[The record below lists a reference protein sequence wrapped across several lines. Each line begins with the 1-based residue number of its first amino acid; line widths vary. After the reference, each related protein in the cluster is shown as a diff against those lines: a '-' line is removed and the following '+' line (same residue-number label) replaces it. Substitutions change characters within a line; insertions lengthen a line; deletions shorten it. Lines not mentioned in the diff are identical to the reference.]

1 MKGIGIGNF
10 RVFKESAYFE
20 FPGITALIGPNSSGK
35 SSLLKLLKLL
45 KENINEGGAP
55 DELNFRG
62 SDHFLGNFRISRNRN
77 SEQKDIVISIP
88 QSLLVDFQECTKNVL
103 VNFHYIEDFRKK
115 ELSNGLLIKVSVT
128 QDEEVVFN
136 LDLKVDDK
144 ESDIKRGDIHPII
157 NTEWIVNSL
166 HELYDLRLL
175 DMSRT
180 KNYTSIRNGNF
191 LPRRIELTQTLK
203 DYTQI
208 IQDKIGFPETIT
220 FDDLKKNNSF
230 QPIENYFMWPNQ
242 MDVEND
248 PDRLFCK
255 NKRELE
261 ERLKNFKNYNDL
273 DTITLNYVKQSVWPP
288 EPFSEIGNYQDT
300 DQFTIFPYPLL
311 SLINENFLELDKFET
326 KTKKMSF
333 IKKALNDNG
342 YDEEFVTALSE
353 YYQNE
358 LYNIKTFPEIVSHF
372 RKIDFEL
379 FEKLTQLISHFHE
392 HFAKDILRLGETMAI
407 YGGSFS
413 EAYDT
418 LQENLIEIKDSK
430 DIEVVKLKN
439 SLTGYLEGIKECIT
453 GGILPYDTYYQ
464 KEFFD
469 DLKLKNSAHHFI
481 YLQHIFKKNVEGE
494 SHKLFRKSFTSR
506 IKSVFDDSLV
516 RILDFTISK
525 KEVDFI
531 SLNSI
536 RGSSDRVYSDQDQST
551 DWRKMVFALANIE
564 PERLDFVNTWIKE
577 FGIGDKL
584 SVVRGLDAT
593 SSRVI
598 LDHEDFSENL
608 SDLGFGIS
616 QMLPIICQIALAR
629 QRSNIILEE
638 PEANLHP
645 ASQSKLADL
654 FVAAHQKFGHKF
666 LLETHSEYLIRKL
679 QVLVAQGKVDY
690 QKTNVYYFNIEGGSA
705 SQKVKQINIQR
716 DGTLSSPFGEGFY
729 DEASNWRYELLKI
742 NKEQNN

>member
-1 MKGIGIGNF
+1 MKGIGIQNF
-10 RVFKESAYFE
+10 RVFKESAYFD

-88 QSLLVDFQECTKNVL
+88 QSLFDDFQECTKNVL

-128 QDEEVVFN
+128 HDEEVVFN
-136 LDLKVDDK
+136 IDLKVDDK
-144 ESDIKRGDIHPII
+144 ESDIKRGDIHPDI
-157 NTEWIVNSL
+157 NTHWIVSSL
-166 HELYDLRLL
+166 HELYDMRLL

-180 KNYTSIRNGNF
+180 NQYTSIRSGF

-203 DYTQI
+203 DYTEI
-208 IQDKIGFPETIT
+208 IQDKIGFPETVSG
-220 FDDLKKNNSF
+220 DDLKKNKSF
-230 QPIENYFMWPNQ
+230 RAIKDYFGWA
-242 MDVEND
+242 D
-248 PDRLFCK
+248 PMGNGMERDRLFCK
-255 NKRELE
+255 SKRVLE
-261 ERLKNFKNYNDL
+261 ERLKNFIKYDDL
-273 DTITLNYVKQSVWPP
+273 DPNTLNYVKQSVWPP
-288 EPFSEIGNYQDT
+288 ERFSEIGNYSEI
-300 DQFTIFPYPLL
+300 DQFTLYPYPLL
-311 SLINENFLELDKFET
+311 TVIHENFQEINKIKA
-326 KTKKMSF
+326 KTKKISLV
-333 IKKALNDNG
+333 KEKLNDKG
-342 YDEEFVTALSE
+342 YDEEFLVAFIE
-353 YYQNE
+353 YYKDE
-358 LYNIKTFPEIVSHF
+358 LYKIKTFPEIVSHF

-379 FEKLTQLISHFHE
+379 FEIFTQMISFFHE

-679 QVLVAQGKVDY
+679 QVLVAQGKVDH